1 MSGSWFWLL
10 SHALLQFT
18 NSGAG
23 GNVSAGPYLHQ
34 KEALAVAKEC
44 LLAAVKAD
52 PKAASVWV
60 NLANAYYMAG
70 EHRNSKKCLEQVRT
84 VISVL
89 LLLALLSRHV
99 LLN

>member
-1 MSGSWFWLL
+1 M
-10 SHALLQFT
+10 HCY

-70 EHRNSKKCLEQVRT
+70 EHRNSKRCLEQVRT

-89 LLLALLSRHV
+89 LLLALLSRHA
-99 LLN
+99 LLAVTKK

>member
-1 MSGSWFWLL
+1 MVVAFDFCLI
-10 SHALLQFT
+10 HCY

-99 LLN
+99 LLAVTKK

>member
-1 MSGSWFWLL
+1 M
-10 SHALLQFT
+10 HCY

-70 EHRNSKKCLEQVRT
+70 EHRNSKRCLEQVRT

-99 LLN
+99 LLAVTKK